1 MSGEYDYL
9 FKIIITGDGAVGKTA
24 ITVRFSQGK
33 FDANYK
39 MTIGVDFAIKML
51 EIDNKRIK
59 LQLWDT
65 GGQERFSYIRPLYY
79 KGAMGN
85 VLVFD
90 LTNRSSYDHL
100 EKWYNEVLQNCGNI
114 PSILVGNKADLPDR
128 AVSSNEAQAWGVSH
142 GMRYFECS
150 AKTGQNVGDVFAEL
164 AKILVV
170 GPEKAAIPGASIIS
184 KSPIPSTTPPGGPMQ
199 AAPSFTAPPPKPATP
214 APSFTAP
221 PPKPTAPAPSFP
233 TPPPKPT
240 APAPS
245 FPTPPPK
252 PAAPAPSFTAPPP
265 KPAAP
270 APSFPT
276 PPPKPAAPAPSFPT
290 PPPKPAAPAPS
301 FPTPQPKPAAPAP
314 SFPTPPEKKDEALDE
329 ALRLLDVEE
338 PSVSEPIPEGFQST
352 NIYEPQ
358 PLEIPDVETPIPI
371 EEPSPIPIEE
381 PSPMPIEEP
390 SPMPIEEASPIPIE
404 EASPIPIEEPSPIP
418 IEEPSP
424 IPIEEPSPMP
434 IEEPS
439 PMPIEEPSPM
449 PIEENKNLV
458 STEVSEQK
466 SGFIPFQA
474 PKVQESSDISIED
487 VKPVDILNEN
497 ASLDIPSPEVIIKES
512 GIEEGKG
519 EMEESSIFGITS
531 TAKPS
536 EEKGFTPFTTS
547 ETETSASVEPAI
559 PTEEVSPTDLFT
571 ALSQKKNVYKH
582 EKKAPRFIPFIPTAE
597 GEYEEIELEIIKKD
611 EKEIASTNMI
621 RCPACNREIP
631 ADWKF
636 CTYCGT
642 LLK

>member
-214 APSFTAP
+214 APSF
-221 PPKPTAPAPSFP
+221 
-233 TPPPKPT
+233 
-240 APAPS
+240 
-245 FPTPPPK
+245 
-252 PAAPAPSFTAPPP
+252 
-265 KPAAP
+265 
-270 APSFPT
+270 
-276 PPPKPAAPAPSFPT
+276 
-290 PPPKPAAPAPS
+290 
-301 FPTPQPKPAAPAP
+301 
-314 SFPTPPEKKDEALDE
+314 PTPPEKKDEALDE

-404 EASPIPIEEPSPIP
+404 EASPIPIEEPSPIPIEEPSPIP

-621 RCPACNREIP
+621 RCPGCNREIP

>member
-233 TPPPKPT
+233 TPPPKPAT
-240 APAPS
+240 
-245 FPTPPPK
+245 
-252 PAAPAPSFTAPPP
+252 
-265 KPAAP
+265 
-270 APSFPT
+270 
-276 PPPKPAAPAPSFPT
+276 
-290 PPPKPAAPAPS
+290 
-301 FPTPQPKPAAPAP
+301 PAP

-371 EEPSPIPIEE
+371 EEPSPI
-381 PSPMPIEEP
+381 
-390 SPMPIEEASPIPIE
+390 
-404 EASPIPIEEPSPIP
+404 
-418 IEEPSP
+418 
-424 IPIEEPSPMP
+424 P

-621 RCPACNREIP
+621 RCPGCNREIP